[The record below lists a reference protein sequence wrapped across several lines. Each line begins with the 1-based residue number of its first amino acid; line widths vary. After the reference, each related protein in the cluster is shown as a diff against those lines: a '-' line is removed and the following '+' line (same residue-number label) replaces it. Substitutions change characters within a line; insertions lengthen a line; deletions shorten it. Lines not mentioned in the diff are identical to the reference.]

1 MVFGRLKVIER
12 YKDDYITPSTGK
24 RQSKWVCLCECGN
37 TVIVA
42 KYQLLYGHTKSCG
55 CYQRQRSK
63 EAHTKHGGRYS
74 RLHCVWANMKNR
86 CFNPNYSEYKDYGG
100 RGITVCD
107 EWLEYDGFRKWA
119 FENGY
124 DENAKRG
131 KCTLDRIDID
141 GNYCP
146 ENCRFVDMYIQANN
160 KQYNIRF
167 EYNGEKYSLSELS
180 KLLNKPYDYLYYR
193 LVTKGMSLEEI
204 L

>member
-1 MVFGRLKVIER
+1 M
-12 YKDDYITPSTGK
+12 
-24 RQSKWVCLCECGN
+24 
-37 TVIVA
+37 
-42 KYQLLYGHTKSCG
+42 KS
-55 CYQRQRSK
+55 
-63 EAHTKHGGRYS
+63 
-74 RLHCVWANMKNR
+74 R

-119 FENGY
+119 LENGY
-124 DENAKRG
+124 DENAKRRE
-131 KCTLDRIDID
+131 CTLDRIDIN

-146 ENCRFVDMYIQANN
+146 ENCRFVDMYTQANN